1 MIKRLL
7 TYLVV
12 FPLAVALVALGVVNT
27 QRVDLIL
34 DPFRPEAPAVAITLP
49 FYAYLF
55 AAIVLGILIGS
66 FATWRSQSHWRRE
79 ARRRTVEA
87 QRWQGEADRLAR
99 ERDQMVKEQAL
110 AGASAST
117 PAPGSTLGLK
127 QIAGGVR

>member
-12 FPLAVALVALGVVNT
+12 FPLAVALIALGVVNT

-34 DPFRPEAPAVAITLP
+34 DPFRPETPAVALNAP

-55 AAIVLGILIGS
+55 AALVLGILIGS
-66 FATWRSQSHWRRE
+66 FATWRSQAHWRRE
-79 ARRRTVEA
+79 ARRRTSEA

-99 ERDQMVKEQAL
+99 ERDAMVKEQAL
-110 AGASAST
+110 AASTSIT
-117 PAPGSTLGLK
+117 PAPGLK
-127 QIAGGVR
+127 QIAGGMR

>member
-1 MIKRLL
+1 MIKRFL

-12 FPLAVALVALGVVNT
+12 FPLAVVLVAVGVVNT
-27 QRVDLIL
+27 HKVDLIL
-34 DPFRPEAPAVAITLP
+34 DPFRPEAPAVALSLP

-66 FATWRSQSHWRRE
+66 FATWRSQAHWRRE

-99 ERDQMVKEQAL
+99 ERDAMVKEQAL
-110 AGASAST
+110 AGTGST
-117 PAPGSTLGLK
+117 MPAPALK
-127 QIAGGVR
+127 QIAGGIR

>member
-1 MIKRLL
+1 MIKRFL

-27 QRVDLIL
+27 QKVDLIL
-34 DPFRPEAPAVAITLP
+34 DPFRPEQPAVALNLP

-66 FATWRSQSHWRRE
+66 FATWRSQAHWRRE

-99 ERDQMVKEQAL
+99 ERDAMVKEQAL
-110 AGASAST
+110 TASGGST
-117 PAPGSTLGLK
+117 PVTGLK

>member
-1 MIKRLL
+1 MIKRIL

-27 QRVDLIL
+27 HKVDLIL
-34 DPFRPEAPAVAITLP
+34 DPFRPEAPAVALNLP

-87 QRWQGEADRLAR
+87 QRWHGEADRLAR
-99 ERDQMVKEQAL
+99 ERDAMVKEQAL
-110 AGASAST
+110 GSG
-117 PAPGSTLGLK
+117 GSTTSAPALK
-127 QIAGGVR
+127 QIAGGMR

>member
-1 MIKRLL
+1 MLRRFL

-12 FPLAVALVALGVVNT
+12 FPLAVVLVAVGVVNT

-34 DPFRPEAPAVAITLP
+34 DPFRPEAPALALSLP

-55 AAIVLGILIGS
+55 AALVLGILIGS

-99 ERDQMVKEQAL
+99 ERDAMVKAQAIT
-110 AGASAST
+110 ASAVAPPT
-117 PAPGSTLGLK
+117 PGLK
-127 QIAGGVR
+127 QIAGGIR